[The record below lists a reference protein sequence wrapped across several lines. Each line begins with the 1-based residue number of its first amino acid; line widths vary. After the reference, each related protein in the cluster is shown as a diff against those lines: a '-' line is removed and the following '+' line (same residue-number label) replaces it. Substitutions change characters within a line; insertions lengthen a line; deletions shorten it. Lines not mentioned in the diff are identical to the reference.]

1 MKNPTKGNPQGM
13 LHLQRRGKVRDVY
26 ALDDEIQKRLAPVE
40 ENSLLMVASDRI
52 SAFDV
57 VLPVLIPNKGVVLN
71 QLSAFWFEKTCD
83 LIENHLIAVI
93 SEDWLDSQFQAG
105 CSLRDHLAPF
115 IGRSMLVRKARR
127 IDIECI
133 VRGYLAG
140 SAWAEYKGRGTVWDH
155 SLPQGLRE
163 GELLPEPIFT
173 PSTKAEEGHDESM
186 TRQQVS
192 DMVGED
198 LAGQLEQKSLAL
210 YSFAH
215 DYARQK
221 GIIVADTKMEFGL
234 LDGRLILIDE
244 ILTPDSSRFWD
255 ADGYEPGRSLPSYD
269 KQYVR
274 DWLDSKAWDR
284 EPPAPSLTEE
294 VVQKTAERYMEAY
307 RRLTGR
313 KCPTPQA

>member
-1 MKNPTKGNPQGM
+1 M

-26 ALDDEIQKRLAPVE
+26 ELDDEVRQRLLPGE
-40 ENSLLMVASDRI
+40 ENGLLMVASDRI

-57 VLPVLIPNKGVVLN
+57 VLPVLIPNKGAVLN
-71 QLSAFWFEKTCD
+71 QLSAFWFEKTRD
-83 LIENHLIAVI
+83 LMENHLIAVL
-93 SEDWLDSQFQAG
+93 SEDWLDSQSQTTSG
-105 CSLRDHLAPF
+105 LRDQFGPF

-127 IDIECI
+127 IDIESI

-140 SAWAEYKGRGTVWDH
+140 SAWAEYKREGTVWDH
-155 SLPQGLRE
+155 SLPLGLRE
-163 GELLPEPIFT
+163 GELLPQPIFT
-173 PSTKAEEGHDESM
+173 PTTKAEEGHDQIM

-198 LAGQLEQKSLAL
+198 LAGQIEQKSLAL

-215 DYARQK
+215 DYALQK

-244 ILTPDSSRFWD
+244 LLTPDSSRFWD

-274 DWLDSKAWDR
+274 DWLDSQGWDR
-284 EPPAPSLTEE
+284 EPPAPSLPEE
-294 VVQKTAERYMEAY
+294 VVQKTTQRYIEAY

-313 KCPTPQA
+313 KLPTPEA